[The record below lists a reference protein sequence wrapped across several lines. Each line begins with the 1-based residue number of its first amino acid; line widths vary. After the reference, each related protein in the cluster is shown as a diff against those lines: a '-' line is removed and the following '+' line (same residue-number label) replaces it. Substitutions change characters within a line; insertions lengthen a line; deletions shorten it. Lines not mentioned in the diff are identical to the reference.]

1 MTQSMIRLTMNR
13 YTVSRG
19 GSVSVDAGKSYTVM
33 INPAEFTHEHTI
45 EYSKQKALGQLGSDN
60 KFAAVEPDKVR
71 FAIILDGTGAVP
83 PPRRG
88 AAVKDVKEQMQGL
101 LGVVYQYVGTGHEP
115 SRVRLLWG
123 SLIFFGRMTSMSTQ
137 YTLFKASGEPL
148 RAKVDLQFVGTMSK
162 SESQLVANRSSPDLT
177 HVVVV
182 RDGDTLPLLCNR
194 IYGDSSYYPEV
205 AQANGLAG
213 FRELLPGQRLVFPP
227 LE

>member
-1 MTQSMIRLTMNR
+1 
-13 YTVSRG
+13 
-19 GSVSVDAGKSYTVM
+19 
-33 INPAEFTHEHTI
+33 
-45 EYSKQKALGQLGSDN
+45 
-60 KFAAVEPDKVR
+60 
-71 FAIILDGTGAVP
+71 
-83 PPRRG
+83 
-88 AAVKDVKEQMQGL
+88 
-101 LGVVYQYVGTGHEP
+101 
-115 SRVRLLWG
+115 VRLLWG

-162 SESQLVANRSSPDLT
+162 SESQLVANRSSPDLS